1 MSIFFKHHDEEF
13 DKRIGNFAEKIKKSA
28 KNFLTTTKN
37 FSKENFSNEKE
48 LKDLIKTNYS
58 GFKTSISL
66 NKIEEKKV
74 VILTIFFSEIVKDEN
89 RKRLIKDLKKGLKK
103 HGISL
108 KCYKD
113 YAVDVKIPFS
123 AVNI

>member
-13 DKRIGNFAEKIKKSA
+13 EKRIGNFAEKIKKAA

-37 FSKENFSNEKE
+37 FSKENLKNEKE
-48 LKDLIKTNYS
+48 LKELIKKHYA

-66 NKIEEKKV
+66 NKIEEKKI
-74 VILTIFFSEIVKDEN
+74 VILTIFFSEIVRDEN
-89 RKRLIKDLKKGLKK
+89 RKRLIKDFKKGLKK
-103 HGISL
+103 YGISL

-123 AVNI
+123 SLNI

>member
-13 DKRIGNFAEKIKKSA
+13 EKRIGNFAEKIKKAA

-37 FSKENFSNEKE
+37 FSKENLKNEKE
-48 LKDLIKTNYS
+48 LKELIKKHYA

-66 NKIEEKKV
+66 NKIEEKKI
-74 VILTIFFSEIVKDEN
+74 VILTIFFSEIVRDEN
-89 RKRLIKDLKKGLKK
+89 RKRLIKDFKGLKK
-103 HGISL
+103 YGISL

-123 AVNI
+123 SLNI